1 MEEYLGTIQ
10 PFGFNFA
17 PRGWAVCDG
26 QLLSIA
32 AHTAL
37 FSLFGTTYGGDGRTT
52 FGLPDLRGRSI
63 LHVGR
68 GPGLSTIRWGER
80 GGTEQAY
87 MTINNLPAHNHTLV
101 DGVAHVITNT
111 VINTSSNDGTN
122 EPDEGNN
129 TFGSAGAFPPIYSE
143 PPISTDHVGGITSTS
158 MLSGN
163 TSNTG
168 STQPF
173 NIRNPFL
180 GVYMCVAM
188 EGIYPSRS

>member
-1 MEEYLGTIQ
+1 MEDFIGTIKT
-10 PFGFNFA
+10 FGFNFA
-17 PRGWAVCDG
+17 PQGWSTCDG
-26 QLLSIA
+26 QILAIST
-32 AHTAL
+32 HQAL
-37 FSLFGTTYGGDGRTT
+37 FSLLGTTFGGDGRTT

-158 MLSGN
+158 QIGGITGN
-163 TSNTG
+163 TGG
-168 STQPF
+168 SLPLQL
-173 NIRNPFL
+173 RNPFL
-180 GVYMCVAM
+180 GLYVCIAM
-188 EGIYPSRS
+188 VGIFPSRS